1 MIGRVTR
8 LFRFS
13 RTLDHDPDIDVW
25 WTKQPDELRVIAQRW
40 FRRLRECGD
49 DVREA
54 LHDDQ
59 PTACVDNV
67 AFAYVDAFTAHV
79 NVGFFHGAQLDDP
92 DGLLQG
98 SGRFMRH
105 VKLRPGDK
113 IDQHA
118 LTRLIESAYRDI
130 KQRLSLEP
138 SA

>member
-1 MIGRVTR
+1 MSR

-13 RTLDHDPDIDVW
+13 RSVDHDPDIEVW
-25 WTKQPDELRVIAQRW
+25 WTEQPDELRVIAQRW
-40 FRRLRECGD
+40 FGVIRASGE
-49 DVREA
+49 DVRET

-79 NVGFFHGAQLDDP
+79 NVGFYHGAQLDDP

-105 VKLRPGDK
+105 VKLRPGDT
-113 IDQHA
+113 IDQPA
-118 LTRLIESAYRDI
+118 LTRLIESAYQDI

-138 SA
+138 PA